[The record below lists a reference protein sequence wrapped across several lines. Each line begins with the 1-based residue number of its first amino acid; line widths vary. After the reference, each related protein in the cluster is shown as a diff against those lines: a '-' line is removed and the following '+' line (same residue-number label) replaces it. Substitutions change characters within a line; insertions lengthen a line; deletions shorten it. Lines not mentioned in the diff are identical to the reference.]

1 MNFKRKIKIND
12 RFIIPIFIASFII
25 IIILLFAYGNII
37 SKNVKY
43 KKFAKEN
50 VQVFENNKEQVFK
63 VEKILICS
71 SANAIDLSEKQNLQ
85 DMSIYQYT
93 DIAVYI
99 NNGEELTNKN
109 TIKRLYIDNI
119 SLEGT
124 SDIGQKSL
132 NYKNILKFGLKKD
145 TKTKS
150 VKSNNDNDST
160 LNVFEGLLNNQTS
173 SSNTSQ
179 SIDVGSIN
187 TDDDGM
193 ISLTNTENETNTNN
207 TAVANASNN
216 DAQQSTENSNGEQQ
230 ENQDENIQ
238 GSDKIEFNIVYTNE
252 ENEKAN
258 YDEPTFYTDC
268 SNPITLEYLNNNIVS
283 HYKMDENKSV
293 AFDGS
298 ILKEAGIET
307 ESLSCKVKFKINIVN
322 NDNEKYSCWINFAI
336 PLDDIYEG
344 TTMKAKTT
352 TSQKYVFFRE

>member
-25 IIILLFAYGNII
+25 IIILLFEYGNII

-150 VKSNNDNDST
+150 ANSNNDNST
-160 LNVFEGLLNNQTS
+160 LNVFEGLLNNQKLQ
-173 SSNTSQ
+173 SNTSE

-193 ISLTNTENETNTNN
+193 ISLTNTNN
-207 TAVANASNN
+207 TTSENASNN
-216 DAQQSTENSNGEQQ
+216 DARQSTENYNSEQQ
-230 ENQDENIQ
+230 ENQNENIQ
-238 GSDKIEFNIVYTNE
+238 GNDKIEFNIVYTNE

-307 ESLSCKVKFKINIVN
+307 ESLSCNVKFKINIIN

>member
-25 IIILLFAYGNII
+25 IIILLFEYGNII

-50 VQVFENNKEQVFK
+50 VQVFENNKDQVFK

-124 SDIGQKSL
+124 SGIGQKSL

-150 VKSNNDNDST
+150 VNSNNDNST
-160 LNVFEGLLNNQTS
+160 LNVFEGLLNNQKS
-173 SSNTSQ
+173 QSNTSE

-193 ISLTNTENETNTNN
+193 ISLTNTNN
-207 TAVANASNN
+207 TTSEIASNN
-216 DAQQSTENSNGEQQ
+216 DARQSTENSNSEQQ
-230 ENQDENIQ
+230 ENQNENIQ

-307 ESLSCKVKFKINIVN
+307 ESLSCKVKFKINIIN

>member
-25 IIILLFAYGNII
+25 IIILLFEYGNII

-124 SDIGQKSL
+124 SGIGQKSL

-150 VKSNNDNDST
+150 VNSNNDNST
-160 LNVFEGLLNNQTS
+160 LNVFEGLLNNQKS
-173 SSNTSQ
+173 QSNTSE

-193 ISLTNTENETNTNN
+193 ISLTNTNN
-207 TAVANASNN
+207 TTSENISNN
-216 DAQQSTENSNGEQQ
+216 DARQSTENSNSAQQ
-230 ENQDENIQ
+230 ENQNENIQ
-238 GSDKIEFNIVYTNE
+238 GNEKIEFNIVYTNE

-322 NDNEKYSCWINFAI
+322 NNDEKYSCWINFAI

-352 TSQKYVFFRE
+352 TNQKYVFFRE

>member
-25 IIILLFAYGNII
+25 IIILLFEYGNII

-150 VKSNNDNDST
+150 VKSNNDDST
-160 LNVFEGLLNNQTS
+160 LNVFEGLLNNQKS
-173 SSNTSQ
+173 QSNTSE

-193 ISLTNTENETNTNN
+193 ISLTNTNN
-207 TAVANASNN
+207 TTSENASNN
-216 DAQQSTENSNGEQQ
+216 DDRQSTENSNSEQQ
-230 ENQDENIQ
+230 ENQNENIQ
-238 GSDKIEFNIVYTNE
+238 GNDKIEFNIVYTNE

-307 ESLSCKVKFKINIVN
+307 KSLNCKVKFKINIVN
-322 NDNEKYSCWINFAI
+322 NNDEKYSCWINFAI

-352 TSQKYVFFRE
+352 TNQKYVFFRE

>member
-150 VKSNNDNDST
+150 ANSNNDNST
-160 LNVFEGLLNNQTS
+160 LNVFEGLLNNQKLQ
-173 SSNTSQ
+173 SNTSE

-193 ISLTNTENETNTNN
+193 ISLTNTNN
-207 TAVANASNN
+207 TTSENASNN
-216 DAQQSTENSNGEQQ
+216 DARQSTENYNSEQQ
-230 ENQDENIQ
+230 ENQNENIQ
-238 GSDKIEFNIVYTNE
+238 GKAGKRDGIFFDITNIL
-252 ENEKAN
+252 
-258 YDEPTFYTDC
+258 
-268 SNPITLEYLNNNIVS
+268 IIHYL
-283 HYKMDENKSV
+283 K
-293 AFDGS
+293 
-298 ILKEAGIET
+298 L
-307 ESLSCKVKFKINIVN
+307 KINVKILSNREEVFPVDLSKSDRGG
-322 NDNEKYSCWINFAI
+322 NDN
-336 PLDDIYEG
+336 G
-344 TTMKAKTT
+344 TG
-352 TSQKYVFFRE
+352 RNCNGL

>member
-150 VKSNNDNDST
+150 ANSNNDNST
-160 LNVFEGLLNNQTS
+160 LNVFEGLLNNQKLQ
-173 SSNTSQ
+173 SNTSE

-193 ISLTNTENETNTNN
+193 ISLTNTNN
-207 TAVANASNN
+207 TTSENASNN
-216 DAQQSTENSNGEQQ
+216 DARQSTENYNSEQQ
-230 ENQDENIQ
+230 ENQNENIQ
-238 GSDKIEFNIVYTNE
+238 GKAGKRDGIFFDITNILIIHYLKLKINVKILSNREEVFPVDLSKSDRGGNDNG
-252 ENEKAN
+252 
-258 YDEPTFYTDC
+258 TFYT
-268 SNPITLEYLNNNIVS
+268 SP
-283 HYKMDENKSV
+283 
-293 AFDGS
+293 
-298 ILKEAGIET
+298 
-307 ESLSCKVKFKINIVN
+307 
-322 NDNEKYSCWINFAI
+322 
-336 PLDDIYEG
+336 
-344 TTMKAKTT
+344 
-352 TSQKYVFFRE
+352 

>member
-25 IIILLFAYGNII
+25 IIILLFEYGNII

-124 SDIGQKSL
+124 SGIGQKSL

-150 VKSNNDNDST
+150 VNSNNDNST
-160 LNVFEGLLNNQTS
+160 LNVFEDLLNNQKS
-173 SSNTSQ
+173 QSNTSE

-193 ISLTNTENETNTNN
+193 ISLTNTNN
-207 TAVANASNN
+207 TTSENASNN
-216 DAQQSTENSNGEQQ
+216 DARQSTENSNSEQQ
-230 ENQDENIQ
+230 ENQNKNIQ
-238 GSDKIEFNIVYTNE
+238 GNDKIEFNIVYTNE

-307 ESLSCKVKFKINIVN
+307 ESLSCKVKFKINIIN

>member
-25 IIILLFAYGNII
+25 IIILLFEYGNII

-150 VKSNNDNDST
+150 VNSNNDNST
-160 LNVFEGLLNNQTS
+160 LNVFEGLLNNQKS
-173 SSNTSQ
+173 QSNTSE

-193 ISLTNTENETNTNN
+193 ISLTNTNN
-207 TAVANASNN
+207 TAIENASNN
-216 DAQQSTENSNGEQQ
+216 DARQSTENSNSEQQ
-230 ENQDENIQ
+230 ENQNENIQ
-238 GSDKIEFNIVYTNE
+238 GNEKIEFNIVYTNE

-307 ESLSCKVKFKINIVN
+307 ESLNCKVKFKINIVN
-322 NDNEKYSCWINFAI
+322 NNDEKYSCWINFAI

-352 TSQKYVFFRE
+352 TNQKYVFFRE

>member
-25 IIILLFAYGNII
+25 IIILLFEYGNII

-124 SDIGQKSL
+124 SGIGQKSL

-150 VKSNNDNDST
+150 VKSNNDDST
-160 LNVFEGLLNNQTS
+160 LNVFEGLLNNQKS
-173 SSNTSQ
+173 QSNTSE

-193 ISLTNTENETNTNN
+193 ISLTNTNN
-207 TAVANASNN
+207 TTSENASNN
-216 DAQQSTENSNGEQQ
+216 DARQSTENSNSEQQ
-230 ENQDENIQ
+230 ENQNKNIQ
-238 GSDKIEFNIVYTNE
+238 GNDKIEFNIVYTNE

-322 NDNEKYSCWINFAI
+322 NNDEKYSCWINFAI

-352 TSQKYVFFRE
+352 TNQKYVFFRE

>member
-25 IIILLFAYGNII
+25 IIILLFEYGNII

-124 SDIGQKSL
+124 SGIGQKSL

-150 VKSNNDNDST
+150 VKSNNDDST
-160 LNVFEGLLNNQTS
+160 LNVFEGLLNNQKS
-173 SSNTSQ
+173 QSNTSE

-193 ISLTNTENETNTNN
+193 ISLTNTNN
-207 TAVANASNN
+207 TTSENTSNN
-216 DAQQSTENSNGEQQ
+216 DARQSTENSNSAQQ
-230 ENQDENIQ
+230 ENQNENIQ
-238 GSDKIEFNIVYTNE
+238 GNEKIEFNIVYTNE

-322 NDNEKYSCWINFAI
+322 NNDEKYSCWINFAI

-352 TSQKYVFFRE
+352 TNQKYVFFRE

>member
-25 IIILLFAYGNII
+25 IIILLFEYGNII

-124 SDIGQKSL
+124 SGIGQKSL

-150 VKSNNDNDST
+150 ANSNNDNST
-160 LNVFEGLLNNQTS
+160 LNVFEGLLNNQKS
-173 SSNTSQ
+173 QSNTSET
-179 SIDVGSIN
+179 IDVGSIN

-193 ISLTNTENETNTNN
+193 ISLTNTNN
-207 TAVANASNN
+207 TTSENDSNN
-216 DAQQSTENSNGEQQ
+216 DARQSTENSNSEQQ
-230 ENQDENIQ
+230 ENQNENIQ
-238 GSDKIEFNIVYTNE
+238 GNDKIEFNIVYTNE

-307 ESLSCKVKFKINIVN
+307 ESLNCKVKFKINIVN
-322 NDNEKYSCWINFAI
+322 NNDEKYSCWINFAI
-336 PLDDIYEG
+336 HLDDIYEG

-352 TSQKYVFFRE
+352 TNQKYVFFRE

>member
-25 IIILLFAYGNII
+25 IIILLFEYGNII

-99 NNGEELTNKN
+99 NNGDELTNKN
-109 TIKRLYIDNI
+109 TVKKLYIDNI

-124 SDIGQKSL
+124 SDIGKKSL
-132 NYKNILKFGLKKD
+132 NYKNILKFVLKKY

-150 VKSNNDNDST
+150 VNSNNDNST
-160 LNVFEGLLNNQTS
+160 LNVFEDLLNNQKS
-173 SSNTSQ
+173 QSNTSE

-193 ISLTNTENETNTNN
+193 ISLTNTNN
-207 TAVANASNN
+207 TTSENISNN
-216 DAQQSTENSNGEQQ
+216 DARQSTENSNSAQQ
-230 ENQDENIQ
+230 ENQNENIQ
-238 GSDKIEFNIVYTNE
+238 GNEKIEFNIVYTNE

-307 ESLSCKVKFKINIVN
+307 ESLNCKVKFKINIVN
-322 NDNEKYSCWINFAI
+322 NNDEKYSCWINFAI

-352 TSQKYVFFRE
+352 TNQKYVFFRE

>member
-25 IIILLFAYGNII
+25 IIMLLFEYGNII

-150 VKSNNDNDST
+150 ANSNNDNST
-160 LNVFEGLLNNQTS
+160 LNVFEGLLNNQKS
-173 SSNTSQ
+173 QSNASE

-193 ISLTNTENETNTNN
+193 ISLTNTNN
-207 TAVANASNN
+207 TAIKNASNS
-216 DAQQSTENSNGEQQ
+216 DARQSTENSNIEQQ
-230 ENQDENIQ
+230 ENQNENIQ
-238 GSDKIEFNIVYTNE
+238 GNDKIEFNIVYTNE

-307 ESLSCKVKFKINIVN
+307 ESLNCKVKFKINIVN
-322 NDNEKYSCWINFAI
+322 NNDEKYSCWINFAI

-352 TSQKYVFFRE
+352 TNQKYVFFRE

>member
-25 IIILLFAYGNII
+25 IIILLFEYGNII

-124 SDIGQKSL
+124 SGIGQKSL

-150 VKSNNDNDST
+150 VKSNNDDST
-160 LNVFEGLLNNQTS
+160 LNVFEGLLNNQKS
-173 SSNTSQ
+173 QSNTSE

-193 ISLTNTENETNTNN
+193 ISLTNTNN
-207 TAVANASNN
+207 TTSENTSNN
-216 DAQQSTENSNGEQQ
+216 DARQSTENSNSEQQ

-238 GSDKIEFNIVYTNE
+238 GNDKIEFNIVYTNE

-298 ILKEAGIET
+298 ILKEAGIKT
-307 ESLSCKVKFKINIVN
+307 ESLSCKVKFKINIIN

>member
-1 MNFKRKIKIND
+1 MNFKKKIKIND

-25 IIILLFAYGNII
+25 IIILLFEYGNII

-150 VKSNNDNDST
+150 VNSNNDNST
-160 LNVFEGLLNNQTS
+160 LNVFEGLLNNQKS
-173 SSNTSQ
+173 QSNTSE

-193 ISLTNTENETNTNN
+193 ISLTNTNN
-207 TAVANASNN
+207 TTSENASNN
-216 DAQQSTENSNGEQQ
+216 DARQSTENSNSEQQ
-230 ENQDENIQ
+230 ENQNENIQ

-298 ILKEAGIET
+298 ILKEAGIKT

-322 NDNEKYSCWINFAI
+322 NNDEKYSCWINFAI

-352 TSQKYVFFRE
+352 TNQKYVFFRE

>member
-25 IIILLFAYGNII
+25 IIILLFEYGNII

-99 NNGEELTNKN
+99 NNGDELTNKN
-109 TIKRLYIDNI
+109 TVKKLYIDNI

-124 SDIGQKSL
+124 SDIGKKSL

-150 VKSNNDNDST
+150 VNSNNDNST
-160 LNVFEGLLNNQTS
+160 LNVFEDLLNNQKS
-173 SSNTSQ
+173 QSNTSE

-193 ISLTNTENETNTNN
+193 ISLTNTNN
-207 TAVANASNN
+207 TTSENISNN
-216 DAQQSTENSNGEQQ
+216 DARQSTENSNSAQQ
-230 ENQDENIQ
+230 ENQNENIQ
-238 GSDKIEFNIVYTNE
+238 GNEKIEFNIVYTNE

-307 ESLSCKVKFKINIVN
+307 ESLNCKVKFKINIVN
-322 NDNEKYSCWINFAI
+322 NNDEKYSCWINFAI

-352 TSQKYVFFRE
+352 TNQKYVFFRE

>member
-25 IIILLFAYGNII
+25 IIILLFEYGNII

-124 SDIGQKSL
+124 SGIGQKSL

-150 VKSNNDNDST
+150 VNSNNDNST
-160 LNVFEGLLNNQTS
+160 LNVFEGLLNNQKS
-173 SSNTSQ
+173 QSNTSE

-193 ISLTNTENETNTNN
+193 ISLTNTNN
-207 TAVANASNN
+207 TTSENTSNN
-216 DAQQSTENSNGEQQ
+216 DARQSTENSNSEQQ

-238 GSDKIEFNIVYTNE
+238 GNDKIEFNIVYTNE

-322 NDNEKYSCWINFAI
+322 NNDEKYSCWINFAI

-352 TSQKYVFFRE
+352 TNQKYVFFRE

>member
-25 IIILLFAYGNII
+25 IIILLFEYGNII

-124 SDIGQKSL
+124 SGIGQKSL

-150 VKSNNDNDST
+150 VNSNNDNST
-160 LNVFEGLLNNQTS
+160 LNVFEDLLNNQKS
-173 SSNTSQ
+173 QSNTSE

-193 ISLTNTENETNTNN
+193 ISLTNTNN
-207 TAVANASNN
+207 TTSENISNN
-216 DAQQSTENSNGEQQ
+216 DARQSTENSNSAQQ
-230 ENQDENIQ
+230 ENQNENIQ
-238 GSDKIEFNIVYTNE
+238 GNEKIEFNIVYTNE

-307 ESLSCKVKFKINIVN
+307 ESLNCKVKFKINIVN
-322 NDNEKYSCWINFAI
+322 NNDEKYSCWINFAI

-352 TSQKYVFFRE
+352 TNQKYVFFRE

>member
-25 IIILLFAYGNII
+25 IIILLFEYGNII

-124 SDIGQKSL
+124 SGIGQKSL

-150 VKSNNDNDST
+150 VNSNNDNST
-160 LNVFEGLLNNQTS
+160 LNVFEDLLNNQKS
-173 SSNTSQ
+173 QSNTSE

-193 ISLTNTENETNTNN
+193 ISLTNTNN
-207 TAVANASNN
+207 TTSENISNN
-216 DAQQSTENSNGEQQ
+216 DARQSTENSNSAQQ
-230 ENQDENIQ
+230 ENQNEHIQ
-238 GSDKIEFNIVYTNE
+238 GN
-252 ENEKAN
+252 
-258 YDEPTFYTDC
+258 
-268 SNPITLEYLNNNIVS
+268 
-283 HYKMDENKSV
+283 
-293 AFDGS
+293 
-298 ILKEAGIET
+298 
-307 ESLSCKVKFKINIVN
+307 
-322 NDNEKYSCWINFAI
+322 
-336 PLDDIYEG
+336 
-344 TTMKAKTT
+344 
-352 TSQKYVFFRE
+352 

>member
-25 IIILLFAYGNII
+25 IIILLFEYGNII
-37 SKNVKY
+37 NKNVKY

-124 SDIGQKSL
+124 SGIGQKSL

-150 VKSNNDNDST
+150 ANSNNDNST
-160 LNVFEGLLNNQTS
+160 LNVFEGLLNNQKS
-173 SSNTSQ
+173 QSNTSET
-179 SIDVGSIN
+179 IDVGSIN

-193 ISLTNTENETNTNN
+193 ISLTNTNN
-207 TAVANASNN
+207 TTSENDSNN
-216 DAQQSTENSNGEQQ
+216 DARQSTENSNSEQQ
-230 ENQDENIQ
+230 ENQNENIQ
-238 GSDKIEFNIVYTNE
+238 GNDKIEFNIVYTNE

-307 ESLSCKVKFKINIVN
+307 ESLNCKVKFKINIVN
-322 NDNEKYSCWINFAI
+322 NNDEKYSCWINFAI

-352 TSQKYVFFRE
+352 TNQKYVFFRE

>member
-25 IIILLFAYGNII
+25 IIILLFEYGNII

-150 VKSNNDNDST
+150 VNSNNDNST
-160 LNVFEGLLNNQTS
+160 LNVFEGLLNNQKS
-173 SSNTSQ
+173 QSNTSE

-193 ISLTNTENETNTNN
+193 ISLTNTNN
-207 TAVANASNN
+207 TTSENASKN
-216 DAQQSTENSNGEQQ
+216 DARQSTENYNSEQQ
-230 ENQDENIQ
+230 ENQNENIQ
-238 GSDKIEFNIVYTNE
+238 GNDKIEFNIVYTNE

-307 ESLSCKVKFKINIVN
+307 ESLKCKVKFKINIVN
-322 NDNEKYSCWINFAI
+322 NNDEKYSCWINFAI

-352 TSQKYVFFRE
+352 TNQKYVFFRE

>member
-25 IIILLFAYGNII
+25 IIILLFEYGNII

-85 DMSIYQYT
+85 DMS
-93 DIAVYI
+93 
-99 NNGEELTNKN
+99 
-109 TIKRLYIDNI
+109 
-119 SLEGT
+119 
-124 SDIGQKSL
+124 
-132 NYKNILKFGLKKD
+132 NYKNILKFVLKKY

-150 VKSNNDNDST
+150 VNSNNDNST
-160 LNVFEGLLNNQTS
+160 LNVFEDLLNNQKS
-173 SSNTSQ
+173 QSNTSE

-193 ISLTNTENETNTNN
+193 ISLTNTNN
-207 TAVANASNN
+207 TTSENISNN
-216 DAQQSTENSNGEQQ
+216 DARQSTENSNSAQQ
-230 ENQDENIQ
+230 ENQNENIQ
-238 GSDKIEFNIVYTNE
+238 GNEKIEFNIVYTNE

-307 ESLSCKVKFKINIVN
+307 ESLNCKVKFKINIVN
-322 NDNEKYSCWINFAI
+322 NNDEKYSCWINFAI

-352 TSQKYVFFRE
+352 TNQKYVFFRE